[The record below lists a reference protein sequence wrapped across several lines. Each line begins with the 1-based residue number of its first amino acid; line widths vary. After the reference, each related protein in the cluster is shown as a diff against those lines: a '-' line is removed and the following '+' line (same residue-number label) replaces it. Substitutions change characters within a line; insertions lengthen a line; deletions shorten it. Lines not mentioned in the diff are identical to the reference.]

1 MSDRRVKYTKMALK
15 NALIHFLGEK
25 PIVRITIKEICEE
38 ADVNRT
44 TFYAH
49 YADQFD
55 QLQHIER
62 EFIEGVKGY
71 LDDFEMKNDDTDIIR
86 RVERIFE
93 YVRANADLCRV
104 LLGGNGNIDF
114 QEKLI
119 EIIGGY
125 VTGVWQS
132 TRIPDGDTA
141 RRMFRFVATGCI
153 GMVSEWLASKESL
166 SEGEMARF
174 LVKMAGKG
182 CEGFYQ

>member
-25 PIVRITIKEICEE
+25 PIARITIKEICEE

-55 QLQHIER
+55 QLKQIER
-62 EFIEGVKGY
+62 AFIEGVKGY
-71 LDDFEMKNDDTDIIR
+71 LADFDMKNDDTDIIR
-86 RVERIFE
+86 RVELIFE
-93 YVRANADLCRV
+93 YVQANADLCRV

-114 QEKLI
+114 QESLI
-119 EIIGGY
+119 QIVGGY
-125 VTGVWQS
+125 VTGVWQT

-153 GMVSEWLASKESL
+153 GMVSEWLNSQTPLPA
-166 SEGEMARF
+166 GEMARF
-174 LVKMAGKG
+174 LVKMASKG